1 MSMTKNESFVRFVV
15 AKIIITVRLINISVN
30 DLQRFDNIQ
39 SNEEKE
45 KK

>member
-45 KK
+45 K

>member
-1 MSMTKNESFVRFVV
+1 MSMTKNESCVRFVV

-45 KK
+45 K